1 MNGTVAVLGC
11 GPAGLL
17 AAEAVGQCGYSVEI
31 YSQKKKSPI
40 SGAQYLH
47 EAIPGV
53 TTSADAFAIEYQKLG
68 DRAGYATKVYGHPD
82 APCSWD
88 LFPEGTVLAY
98 PLHVVYDRLWEK
110 WSGAIRQAEL
120 TPEGVEELCAPHG
133 DGFDYD
139 RVISAVP
146 LTAICQRLHQHK
158 FAWANIYVT
167 DHAWAGVAEDTI
179 VYNGEL
185 SDHWYRSSRL
195 WGHEYTE
202 STIATPTSAPGRKP
216 LWNTCDCHPRVLRVG
231 RFGTWKKNK
240 LVHHAYQEVKDAL
253 HAMQP

>member
-1 MNGTVAVLGC
+1 VNGVVAVLGC

-17 AAEAVGQCGYSVEI
+17 AAEAASQCGYGVEI
-31 YSQKKKSPI
+31 YSQKKKSPM

-47 EAIPGV
+47 EPIPGV
-53 TTSADAFAIEYQKLG
+53 TTPDDAFAIEYIKLG
-68 DRAGYATKVYGHPD
+68 DKEGYATKVYGQPD

-98 PLHVVYDRLWEK
+98 PLHLVY
-110 WSGAIRQAEL
+110 L
-120 TPEGVEELCAPHG
+120 TPDGVTQLSYQYG
-133 DGFDYD
+133 DGLDYD
-139 RVISAVP
+139 HVVSSIPVP
-146 LTAICQRLHQHK
+146 AICTKLNEHR
-158 FAWANIYVT
+158 FAWANIHVT

-179 VYNGEL
+179 VYNGDP

-202 STIATPTSAPGRKP
+202 STIATPTASPGKKP
-216 LWNTCDCHPRVLRVG
+216 LWTTCDCHRNVLRVG
-231 RFGTWKKNK
+231 RFGTWQKNK

-253 HAMQP
+253 HEMQP